1 MKITHP
7 QIVHTLDKDT
17 LVLLKPN
24 DIQLSVAEW
33 TPNAVYL
40 HRDTDM
46 LH

>member
-1 MKITHP
+1 MKRSHP
-7 QIVHTLDKDT
+7 RIVHTLDKDT
-17 LVLLKPN
+17 LVLLKSN
-24 DIQLSVAEW
+24 DIQQSVAEW